1 MKLTNSYYKLGNA
14 FYKKQLPE
22 KALNPELI
30 LFNKKL
36 ATNLDLDLANNIND
50 ITNIF
55 SGNKLPKSA
64 KPISL
69 CYAGHQFGHFVN
81 QLGDGRAILLG
92 EVKDKKNILYDI
104 QLKGSGKTFFS
115 RGSDGKCPLNA
126 AIKEYIISEAMHY
139 LKIPTTRS
147 LSLIK
152 TQDLII
158 RDQITSAAIITRVA
172 KSHIRIGT
180 FEYFACKKDFKNLQI
195 LANYTINRH
204 YNKCLNHKNKYLS
217 LLKSIIKSQANL
229 VSSWMTIGFIHGV
242 MNTDNISISGQTID
256 YGPCAFMDQYNSKEV
271 FSYID
276 KNGRYNFS
284 NQKNIILW
292 NLTQFASAILP
303 LINNDIN
310 IAIKLAE
317 IEINKFSQI
326 FDNFY
331 YTKMLKKIGIFNYNK
346 SIQDQAP
353 QDQALI
359 DDFLNILEI
368 NNLDFTNN
376 FRNLSNILLQ
386 KSTFINVDNLW
397 LNWQQR
403 WQKRLKKQ
411 KLSQIE
417 IANKMDKINPILIPR
432 NHIISDIITR
442 SISQNNF
449 SELTELIKAI
459 KSPFIKKSQY
469 SKYYQAPTK
478 MQRIKNTFC
487 GT

>member
-1 MKLTNSYYKLGNA
+1 MKLTNSYHKLGND
-14 FYKKQLPE
+14 FYKKQIPE
-22 KALNPELI
+22 KVLNPELI

-55 SGNKLPKSA
+55 SGNKLPKNS

-92 EVKDKKNILYDI
+92 EVKDKKNILHDI
-104 QLKGSGKTFFS
+104 QLKGSGRTFFS
-115 RGSDGKCPLNA
+115 RGGDGKCPLNA

-152 TQDLII
+152 TQDLIV

-204 YNKCLNHKNKYLS
+204 YKKCLNHKNNYLS

-284 NQKNIILW
+284 NQKNITLW

-303 LINNDIN
+303 LIDNDIN
-310 IAIKLAE
+310 NAIKLAE

-346 SIQDQAP
+346 SIQDQA
-353 QDQALI
+353 LI
-359 DDFLNILEI
+359 VDFLNILEI

-386 KSTFINVDNLW
+386 KSTFINIDNQW

-478 MQRIKNTFC
+478 KQRIKNTFC

>member
-69 CYAGHQFGHFVN
+69 YYAGHQFGHFVN

-115 RGSDGKCPLNA
+115 RGGDGKCPLNA

-229 VSSWMTIGFIHGV
+229 ISSWMTIGFIHGV

-303 LINNDIN
+303 LIDNDIN

-346 SIQDQAP
+346 SIQDQA
-353 QDQALI
+353 LI
-359 DDFLNILEI
+359 VDFLNILEI

-386 KSTFINVDNLW
+386 KSTFINIDNLW
-397 LNWQQR
+397 LDWQQR

-478 MQRIKNTFC
+478 KQRIKNTFC